1 MALSQSNTSSKT
13 FSLFI
18 RDLVRQLTVENR
30 RWREK
35 TLIIHDGAGY
45 AQSVELMDLYDELD
59 LPVAIS
65 APHSYDLAPCE
76 LYFAMFKSVNIN
88 PLDLATGRR

>member
-1 MALSQSNTSSKT
+1 
-13 FSLFI
+13 
-18 RDLVRQLTVENR
+18 
-30 RWREK
+30 
-35 TLIIHDGAGY
+35 
-45 AQSVELMDLYDELD
+45 MDLYDELD